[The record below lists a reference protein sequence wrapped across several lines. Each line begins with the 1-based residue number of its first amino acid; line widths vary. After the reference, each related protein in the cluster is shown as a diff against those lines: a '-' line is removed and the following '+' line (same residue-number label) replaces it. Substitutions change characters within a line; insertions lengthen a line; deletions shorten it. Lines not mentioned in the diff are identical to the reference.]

1 MRRNDTS
8 SKMPFV
14 SPPESFGDRT
24 EPLDR
29 GPSAARPL
37 GVVVRVI
44 DAEAEPSSLRLD
56 VGSCVVGSAPSCD
69 IVVLD
74 KAVSRTHVEL
84 GVVPE
89 GVSVVD
95 LGSRNGTH
103 FYGQRVEKMVL
114 GLGSRLQI
122 GSATLVLEADTEG
135 LASGDGAH
143 EGAYRGIVGA
153 SPAMR
158 KLFGMLERLE
168 GSLATI
174 LIEGESGVG
183 KERVAAALHEGS
195 KVSTG
200 PFVAVNCG
208 AFPRELIA
216 SELFGHKRG
225 AFSGAFDARRGAF
238 ETADGGTL
246 LLDEVGEL
254 PLELQPMLL
263 RAIELGEVRALGED
277 VPKHVR
283 VRLVAATNR
292 DLEEDVRRGR
302 FRQDLYYRLAVVKLR
317 VPPLRE
323 RPGDIAPLAAHFVEQ
338 AGVGPLPD
346 EVIGELGQRRWPGNA
361 RELRN
366 AIIAYAALGDLP
378 ERPRPVTPALG
389 QMMTNV
395 VDLERPFSD
404 QKEAI
409 TDAFAKSYLTAPLN
423 HTKGNQSEAAR
434 ISGLNRSYLGRML
447 AKYGIKDS

>member
-1 MRRNDTS
+1 
-8 SKMPFV
+8 MPFV

-24 EPLDR
+24 EPLDVQGQGR
-29 GPSAARPL
+29 PSAARPL
-37 GVVVRVI
+37 GVVVRVL
-44 DAEAEPSSLRLD
+44 DADAEPSALRLG
-56 VGSCVVGSAPSCD
+56 VGSCVVGSAHNCD
-69 IVVLD
+69 VVVRD

-89 GVSVVD
+89 GVSVRD
-95 LGSRNGTH
+95 LGSRNGTY
-103 FYGQRVEKMVL
+103 FYGQRVERMVL

-122 GSATLVLEADTEG
+122 GSATLVLEADTDA
-135 LASGDGAH
+135 LTSGEDA
-143 EGAYRGIVGA
+143 EESAYRGIVGA

-158 KLFGMLERLE
+158 RLFGVLQRLE

-183 KERVAAALHEGS
+183 KERVATALHEGS
-195 KVSTG
+195 KVSGG

-238 ETADGGTL
+238 ESAHGGTL
-246 LLDEVGEL
+246 LLDEIGEL

-277 VPKHVR
+277 TPKHVQ

-323 RPGDIAPLAAHFVEQ
+323 RPEDIAPLAAHFAEQ
-338 AGVGPLPD
+338 AGLGSLPGD
-346 EVIGELGQRRWPGNA
+346 VIEELGQRRWPGNA
-361 RELRN
+361 RELNN
-366 AIIAYAALGDLP
+366 AIIAYSALGDLP
-378 ERPRPVTPALG
+378 DRPRPVPQELG
-389 QMMTNV
+389 QMMTQL

-404 QKEAI
+404 QKDALI
-409 TDAFAKSYLTAPLN
+409 DAFAKSYLTALLK

-434 ISGLNRSYLGRML
+434 ISGLNRSYLGRMI
-447 AKYGIKDS
+447 AKYGIKES

>member
-1 MRRNDTS
+1 
-8 SKMPFV
+8 MPDV
-14 SPPESFGDRT
+14 TPPESFGDRT

-29 GPSAARPL
+29 GTSAAPL
-37 GVVVRVI
+37 GVVVKVI
-44 DAEAEPSSLRLD
+44 GAEAEPSSLRLGM
-56 VGSCVVGSAPSCD
+56 GSCVVGSAANCD
-69 IVVLD
+69 LVVQD

-89 GVSVVD
+89 GVSVRD
-95 LGSRNGTH
+95 LGSRNGTY

-122 GSATLVLEADTEG
+122 GSATLALEADTEALHEG
-135 LASGDGAH
+135 EEDHH

-153 SPAMR
+153 SAAMR
-158 KLFGMLERLE
+158 KLFAVLRRLE

-195 KVSTG
+195 KVSGG

-216 SELFGHKRG
+216 SELFGHRRG

-238 ETADGGTL
+238 ESADGGTL
-246 LLDEVGEL
+246 LLDEIGEL

-277 VPKHVR
+277 TPKHVQ
-283 VRLVAATNR
+283 VRLIAATNR
-292 DLEEDVRRGR
+292 DLEDEVRQGR

-323 RPGDIAPLAAHFVEQ
+323 RPQDIAPLAALFAET
-338 AGVGPLPD
+338 AGVTRLPP
-346 EVIGELGQRRWPGNA
+346 EVMDELGERRWPGNA
-361 RELRN
+361 RELKN
-366 AIIAYAALGDLP
+366 AIIAYSALGDLP
-378 ERPRPVTPALG
+378 ERPRPVPEELG
-389 QMMTNV
+389 QMMAQL
-395 VDLERPFSD
+395 VDLNRPFSD

-409 TDAFAKSYLTAPLN
+409 TDAFAKSYLTALLR

-434 ISGLNRSYLGRML
+434 LSGLNRSYLGRML
-447 AKYGIKDS
+447 TKYGIKE